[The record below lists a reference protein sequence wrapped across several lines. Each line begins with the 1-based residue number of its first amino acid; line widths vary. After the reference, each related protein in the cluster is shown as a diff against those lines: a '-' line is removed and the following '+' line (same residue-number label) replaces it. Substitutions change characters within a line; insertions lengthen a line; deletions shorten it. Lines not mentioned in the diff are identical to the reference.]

1 MSAPDAGIYAGPG
14 WWTALI
20 EAARD
25 TVPTPRFSSVL
36 DCGDDPGA
44 AMAAIRAGAE
54 AVIFTGRADVAE
66 RLAGIADSANCQLI
80 TARPYP
86 KGHSGPSRSEEP
98 GTRKHGR

>member
-14 WWTALI
+14 WWTALV

-25 TVPTPRFSSVL
+25 AVPAARFSPIL

-54 AVIFTGRADVAE
+54 AIVFTGRADVAE
-66 RLAGIADSANCQLI
+66 RLAAIAAAAG
-80 TARPYP
+80 ARLLTRRP
-86 KGHSGPSRSEEP
+86 GEP
-98 GTRKHGR
+98 